1 MKINFSIHKL
11 NSLLIAIFFLTYNH
25 SIALAQGEK
34 NREALK
40 INAGIFLI
48 NSNWTGQ
55 DRSQFVDLMGS
66 LSISKPLTNYWDLG
80 ITSLFLKQLPKD
92 YSYRFSNLD
101 FFYFAGPFVRY
112 YFNDFPLRPFWEGSF
127 EYGNTCNCYFVPQ
140 FINDQLFLFD
150 SGFYLGN
157 TLGLET
163 KIGKNVFIKLNL
175 KAYYLFNEAE
185 NKGLIVRPFLNF
197 SFLLPKKS
205 ILAPPVIN
213 NPRF

>member
-1 MKINFSIHKL
+1 MKG
-11 NSLLIAIFFLTYNH
+11 LLITILFITNCH
-25 SIALAQGEK
+25 IVTLAQEGEHLK
-34 NREALK
+34 ALK
-40 INAGIFLI
+40 IDAGIFLI

-55 DRSQFVDLMGS
+55 GRSQFVDLMGS

-80 ITSLFLKQLPKD
+80 ITSLLLKQLPKD

-101 FFYFAGPFVRY
+101 FFYIAGPFVRY
-112 YFNDFPLRPFWEGSF
+112 YFNDFPLRPFWEGSL
-127 EYGNTCNCYFVPQ
+127 EYGNTCDCYFVPQ
-140 FINDQLFLFD
+140 FVNDQLFLFD
-150 SGFYLGN
+150 NGFYLGN

-197 SFLLPKKS
+197 NFFLHKKS
-205 ILAPPVIN
+205 RLAPPVIN